1 MLYFDLTLGAWVNTP
16 GSSSTPQMEPVLTI
30 GASYQ
35 LLVTFC
41 RGTEIESVTGGTF
54 YGGIKIKGDYAGT
67 ITASDSAPVE
77 CGEDAIVFTMNLDTV
92 EGKEYFTTNPTTDI
106 VSAVFVVEATID
118 VAEFKTPPFNITLQ
132 NDYFAS

>member
-16 GSSSTPQMEPVLTI
+16 GSSSPPFMEPVLTV

-41 RGTEIESVTGGTF
+41 RGTEPEIVSGGTF

-67 ITASDSAPVE
+67 ITASDNAPVE
-77 CGEDAIVFTMNLDTV
+77 DGNGAIVFTLDLDTV
-92 EGKEYFTTNPTTDI
+92 NGKEYFTSNPTVDT
-106 VSAVFVVEATID
+106 VSAAFVITATID
-118 VAEFKTPPFNITLQ
+118 ELEFKTPPFPITLQ
-132 NDYFAS
+132 NDYFPS